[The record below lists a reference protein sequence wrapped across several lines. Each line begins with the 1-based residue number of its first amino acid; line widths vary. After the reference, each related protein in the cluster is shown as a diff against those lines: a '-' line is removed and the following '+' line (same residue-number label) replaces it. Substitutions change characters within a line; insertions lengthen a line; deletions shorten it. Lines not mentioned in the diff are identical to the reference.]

1 MPGKQLTH
9 RQREEY
15 LSRVLLTIEE
25 AADFLNVSRDT
36 IRRLV
41 AKGELAHVRVHVRRL
56 RIARAELDAYITR
69 NTHRGISPHP
79 SDTHRRRTR

>member
-1 MPGKQLTH
+1 MPRKQLTH

-15 LSRVLLTIEE
+15 LSRVLLTMEE

-56 RIARAELDAYITR
+56 RISRAELDAYVSQ
-69 NTHRGISPHP
+69 NTYRGISPHS
-79 SDTHRRRTR
+79 SDRQPRGTR